1 MIRAVAKGL
10 RIAAKIAVVAL
21 AAIALLAGVTWTFLQ
36 TGRGGELV
44 RRIALPR
51 LNAALAGTMTLDRF
65 AFGGDRVT
73 LEDVALYDPEGQFV
87 GRVERVD
94 VWFSPLALLRRHVD
108 VRAVEIRRPEL
119 ALVQDGRGL
128 NLARALAPPQP
139 KAPAPRPAGTPPPSE
154 NRIAVD
160 VQALAVTDGVIDYR
174 TSAGGEQGRRVHVAE
189 LSIHG
194 KGSLAGAHVG
204 AQLSIRVRGGR
215 VDAQGEL
222 DTETRQGH
230 AKVHAAVRGLGLD
243 ADGNLDGDRIAAQ
256 ARIDATDLGV
266 MARALAHDFALDRL
280 PLWGHGRVDVEAGG
294 TLAAPSV
301 RVAARFPSLGFDDKR
316 VKDLAADA
324 RIPDLGAPDSFELD
338 ARASSVAL
346 GAQQLRAPVVT
357 ARTAGRHLTAHVAIA
372 GPQPLSVD
380 IGGTRDPR
388 DRRVFLVDALDIR
401 YPEATWTLRRRAKLS
416 LVGGVAL
423 SGFELADVTTPGQR
437 LAIDLRAH
445 GDVKTAH
452 VVVSRLDLGRLP
464 RALIDPAM
472 GLGGV
477 VDADVRAEDGAHP
490 RILATAKL
498 AGGRIHGHRDL
509 SLDLDARLEGGRA
522 RGGLKARAPGVA
534 ATAHFDLPGDW
545 PPRNKRAPIA
555 LDVEVGDT
563 DLAAIA
569 KTVADTAGQKVP
581 RLAGHAR
588 ASIKID
594 GRVGEPRAQVSL
606 TGRGLAFEDRRIGD
620 LDVSLKGEG
629 DGKITAQLTSSAP
642 VHARIDLTTDLSL
655 SGVLRRP
662 PTVDAL
668 KRTPF
673 EIKGTVDR
681 VALADLARV
690 AGHASRIGGTLSSQL
705 SVTGTAAA
713 PHGTV
718 AVDVAGATG
727 PRFPPTDARI
737 EVDLDGGI
745 AARVRVVR
753 QRRPLLALE
762 SRVGVPLGRLLDGTH
777 LADAPIELRA
787 VFGPYVIQ
795 RLGLQARTSR
805 DPARALK
812 GKLHGDL
819 TVDGTLGAPRALF
832 HAQASDVYL
841 DKQAVGYAQVEA
853 RYADRQAKV
862 DARLSSANGG
872 GLHATAAMKMD
883 LGYPAVTRGVDLQRA
898 PFEARLEAQQFE
910 LRGLSGVTPQIR
922 TIAGLLTASLTVQ
935 GTAAAP
941 RLDGRLEWKDGVL
954 GVTEFGEYRDI
965 HLALHGDDKAVV
977 LDELKAASG
986 SGHARLTGT
995 ATRAGGNAYD
1005 VTADAKLDH
1014 LPIYIEGQPLAVVS
1028 LTSRLRGRAVPPDTK
1043 LDLDIDEARIEL
1055 PERSRR
1061 ELQPLAEPPD
1071 IILMDGGQ
1079 PLNREQ
1085 AAKLRALDKAASAP
1099 GRPGPSRMP
1108 SLRLKVNSPRH
1119 LWVSGKDAYLEL
1131 GLSRDFRVKV
1141 GEQTQVFGQVTVMRG
1156 RIDVYGRRFDL
1167 KADSTLTFGGSPDHP
1182 ELDVRAEHVNNTENV
1197 TVLITAKGPI
1207 DKLTL
1212 TVTSPNRPDLSESQ
1226 LYTLIISGHLQLGG
1240 GGAPGASPANQA
1252 ASLVGGFL
1260 ASKLQSALTD
1270 RLPFDVLT
1278 IDVGSEGLG
1287 STKFEA
1293 GRYLT
1298 DRFYVGYVGRVAAD
1312 PSRYQNR
1319 NAVHLEFQI
1328 TSRWEIEAEYG
1339 DLGTATGDLV
1349 WKKSY

>member
-1 MIRAVAKGL
+1 LIRGIAKGL
-10 RIAAKIAVVAL
+10 RIAAKVAVVAL
-21 AAIALLAGVTWTFLQ
+21 AAITLLLGVTWTFLQ
-36 TGRGGELV
+36 TRRGGELV
-44 RRIALPR
+44 RRVALPR
-51 LNAALAGTMTLDRF
+51 VNAALAGTITLDRF

-73 LEDVALYDPEGQFV
+73 LEDLALYDPEGQFV
-87 GRVERVD
+87 GRVEHVD

-119 ALVQDGRGL
+119 ALVQDSRGL

-139 KAPAPRPAGTPPPSE
+139 GAAAPAPTGESAPSE

-160 VQALAVTDGVIDYR
+160 VHALAVTGGVIDYR
-174 TSAGGEQGRRVHVAE
+174 ASVVGGQDRRVHVAE
-189 LSIHG
+189 VSIHG
-194 KGSLAGAHVG
+194 QGSLAGAHASAEV
-204 AQLSIRVRGGR
+204 AIRARGGR
-215 VDAQGEL
+215 VDARGEL
-222 DTETRQGH
+222 DTRTRQGQ
-230 AKVHAAVRGLGLD
+230 AKVHAAVQGLGLD
-243 ADGNLDGDRIAAQ
+243 ADGKLDGDRIAAQ
-256 ARIDATDLGV
+256 ARVDATDLGV

-280 PLWGHGRVDVEAGG
+280 PLSGHGRVDVEAGG
-294 TLAAPSV
+294 TLAAPAI
-301 RVAARFPSLGFDDKR
+301 RVSARFPSLGFEDKR
-316 VKDLAADA
+316 VRDLEAHA
-324 RIPDLGAPDSFELD
+324 RIPDLGAPDSFDLD

-346 GAQQLRAPVVT
+346 GAQHLRAPVIT
-357 ARTAGRHLTAHVAIA
+357 ARTAGRRVTAHAAIA
-372 GPQPLSVD
+372 GPQPLSID
-380 IGGTRDPR
+380 LGGTRDPR
-388 DRRVFLVDALDIR
+388 DRRTFLVDALEVR
-401 YPEATWTLRRRAKLS
+401 YPEATWTLRRRAHLS
-416 LVGGVAL
+416 LADGISL
-423 SGFELADVTTPGQR
+423 SGFELATDGQR

-445 GDVKTAH
+445 GDKKTAH

-464 RALIDPAM
+464 RALVDPAL

-477 VDADVRAEDGAHP
+477 VDADIRAEDGARP
-490 RILATAKL
+490 RVQATAKL

-509 SLDLDARLEGGRA
+509 SLDLQARIERGRA
-522 RGGLKARAPGVA
+522 HGGLTARAPGVA
-534 ATAHFDLPGDW
+534 ATARFDLPGEW

-555 LDVEVGDT
+555 LDVEVDDT
-563 DLAAIA
+563 DLAAVA

-594 GRVGEPRAQVSL
+594 GRVGEPRAEVSL

-620 LDVSLKGEG
+620 LDVKVNGEG
-629 DGKITAQLTSSAP
+629 DGKITAQLTSTAP
-642 VHARIDLTTDLSL
+642 VRARVDLTTDLSL

-662 PTVDAL
+662 PTVDVL
-668 KRTPF
+668 ERTPF
-673 EIKGTVDR
+673 EIKGTLDR
-681 VALADLARV
+681 VPLADLARA
-690 AGHASRIGGTLSSQL
+690 AGYASRVGGTLSSQL
-705 SVTGTAAA
+705 SVTGTAAE

-718 AVDVAGATG
+718 AVDIAGATG

-753 QRRPLLALE
+753 KRHPLLALE
-762 SRVGVPLGRLLDGTH
+762 SRVGVPVGRLLDRTQ
-777 LADAPIELRA
+777 LATAPIELRA
-787 VFGPYVIQ
+787 VFGPYVMQ
-795 RLGLQARTSR
+795 RLDLQSQSSR
-805 DPARALK
+805 DAARALR
-812 GKLHGDL
+812 GRLHADL
-819 TVDGTLGAPRALF
+819 TVEGTLGAPRALF
-832 HAQASDVYL
+832 HAQASDVFL

-872 GLHATAAMKMD
+872 GLHATAGMKVD
-883 LGYPAVTRGVDLQRA
+883 LGYPAVTHGVDVRRA
-898 PFEARLEAQQFE
+898 PFDARLEAQQFE

-965 HLALHGDDKAVV
+965 HLALHGDDKGIV
-977 LDELKAASG
+977 LDELKAANG

-995 ATRAGGNAYD
+995 AKRAGGNAYD
-1005 VTADAKLDH
+1005 ITADAKLDH
-1014 LPIYIEGQPLAVVS
+1014 LPIYKEGQPLAVVS
-1028 LTSRLRGRAVPPDTK
+1028 LTSRIRGHAMPLDTK
-1043 LDLDIDEARIEL
+1043 LDVDIEEARIEL
-1055 PERSRR
+1055 PDTKRR
-1061 ELQPLAEPPD
+1061 ELQPLAEPHD
-1071 IILMDGGQ
+1071 IILMDGGK

-1085 AAKLRALDKAASAP
+1085 AAKLKALEKAASAP
-1099 GRPGPSRMP
+1099 ARQAPARPP

-1119 LWVSGKDAYLEL
+1119 LWVTGKDTYLEL

-1141 GEQTQVFGQVTVMRG
+1141 GEATQVFGQVTVLRG
-1156 RIDVYGRRFDL
+1156 RIDLYGRRFDL
-1167 KADSTLTFGGSPDHP
+1167 KADSTLTFGGSPEHP
-1182 ELDVRAEHVNNTENV
+1182 DLDVRAEHVNTTENV

-1212 TVTSPNRPDLSESQ
+1212 TVTSPNRPELSESQ
-1226 LYTLIISGHLQLGG
+1226 LYTLIISGHLQLGS